1 MASLKGIFNTDVNYP
16 GINIKV
22 ELTVINEY
30 LERMALGV
38 KAICDEYIK
47 DERKKNLGLEYFEY
61 QYIYRI
67 AEDEIPKMI
76 RMPFLLTINTLFENS
91 LIQLLN
97 FAQKKEGIKEGVK
110 DINGK
115 SLPSRFNKYLS
126 DYLKYDFYIDN
137 NEMEKIITM
146 NKIRNIIAHTNG
158 NLDSLSCKKS
168 KEINL
173 ILLKNKQLT
182 ADFNQ
187 LNVSYEYLQSSM
199 ILVFSLTTR
208 LMCFMEKKYN
218 YS

>member
-1 MASLKGIFNTDVNYP
+1 M
-16 GINIKV
+16 
-22 ELTVINEY
+22 
-30 LERMALGV
+30 
-38 KAICDEYIK
+38 
-47 DERKKNLGLEYFEY
+47 
-61 QYIYRI
+61 
-67 AEDEIPKMI
+67 
-76 RMPFLLTINTLFENS
+76 
-91 LIQLLN
+91 
-97 FAQKKEGIKEGVK
+97 EGVK

-115 SLPSRFNKYLS
+115 SLPSRINKYLS
-126 DYLKYDFYIDN
+126 DFLEYDFYIDN

-146 NKIRNIIAHTNG
+146 NKIRNIIAHTIG

-168 KEINL
+168 KEIDL

-199 ILVFSLTTR
+199 ILVSSLVTR